1 VPLDDGDAFLLC
13 TDGWWGPLTDAKI
26 IATLTDADT
35 PQGWLDA
42 MRELILAQAAPG
54 QDNFSAIAVWVTDP
68 AESTQSM
75 ADSEETV
82 SAPLVLG

>member
-1 VPLDDGDAFLLC
+1 
-13 TDGWWGPLTDAKI
+13 
-26 IATLTDADT
+26 
-35 PQGWLDA
+35 
-42 MRELILAQAAPG
+42 
-54 QDNFSAIAVWVTDP
+54 VTDP